1 MKKILSL
8 GVAAAVL
15 SVTAVAASAAIAPTI
30 INEAVEG
37 MSQISEVVQVNSS
50 ISFNAQDTAQR
61 LDEEA
66 GKLIEMVNSN

>member
-1 MKKILSL
+1 MNEMMGSVEKSAQLISEIS
-8 GVAAAVL
+8 VATSKQA
-15 SVTAVAASAAIAPTI
+15 TA

-50 ISFNAQDTAQR
+50 ISFNAQDTAHR

-66 GKLIEMVNSN
+66 GKLIEMVSSN